1 MHLNNEKS
9 CNYAITILR
18 PFVSSPFQANG
29 GKNSLFL
36 ESPRGHDCS
45 FLRCKEKQVVNFRH
59 CLLQTCDF
67 CLALAPWADSYPF
80 ETAATEGKGSLTG
93 VQNCHSVNF

>member
-1 MHLNNEKS
+1 MKRAAIMPLRYSGHLSVHPFRPMEEK
-9 CNYAITILR
+9 
-18 PFVSSPFQANG
+18 
-29 GKNSLFL
+29 KSLFL